1 MNITCNSKALA
12 NELRLLDK
20 IASTKS
26 TIPVLMNVLI
36 RAEDRLRLS
45 ATDLE
50 VGLTTICPATIQ
62 APGSATLPANKLLSL
77 VDQLPDTDVRLTMDD
92 VRGVQLSSGTFRSK
106 LQTWPV
112 QDFPPLPDPEGNVS
126 ALDGAAL
133 KSLIDKTRFA
143 ITDKSQMYVID
154 GAQLAL
160 TGNTAAMVATDG
172 KRLSV
177 ATTSW
182 SGEPLTVLLP
192 TKTIDVLLSQELS
205 GTIEVCRT
213 EKHIFF
219 VMGERVLLSR
229 MLESKFPA
237 YKRIIPTDHEHIV
250 VLETKILSAILKRI
264 GVVSEKTQA
273 VFITATPGLL
283 TVSTRNVEVGE
294 AEEQMAVQYSG
305 PEIRVSVN
313 WKYVADFLEAAIG
326 QTVSMALKNDTSPL
340 LMTDGTD
347 FLNVILGIRV

>member
-20 IASTKS
+20 IASTKP
-26 TIPVLMNVLI
+26 TIPILMNVLL

-50 VGLTTICPATIQ
+50 VGLTTVCPATILEQ
-62 APGSATLPANKLLSL
+62 GTATLPVNRLLSL
-77 VDQLPDTDVRLTMDD
+77 VDQLPDTDVRLTME
-92 VRGVQLSSGTFRSK
+92 GTKVQLSSGTFRSK
-106 LQTWPV
+106 LQTWPAD
-112 QDFPPLPDPEGNVS
+112 DFPLLPDVEGNVS
-126 ALDGAAL
+126 SLDGSAL
-133 KSLIDKTRFA
+133 KALIDKTRFA

-154 GAQLAL
+154 GAQLSL

-182 SGEPLTVLLP
+182 TGEPLTVLLP
-192 TKTIDVLLSQELS
+192 TKTIDVLLSQELG

-237 YKRIIPTDHEHIV
+237 YARIIPKDHEHVAI
-250 VLETKILSAILKRI
+250 LERKVLSAILKRI

-283 TVSTRNVEVGE
+283 TVSARNVEVGE
-294 AEEQMAVQYSG
+294 AEEQMPVQYGG

-313 WKYVADFLEAAIG
+313 WKYVADFLEAAVG